1 MTLEQILDEAMR
13 LPAEQRA
20 IVADR
25 LLGTLGQNED
35 FEISPAWREEITR
48 RIAAVDAG
56 EMQTLDADAVFERM
70 RRMLIS

>member
-25 LLGTLGQNED
+25 LLGTLGKDED

-48 RIAAVDAG
+48 RIAAIDAG

-70 RRMLIS
+70 RRMLHS

>member
-13 LPAEQRA
+13 LPTEQRA

-25 LLGTLGQNED
+25 LLSTLGQDED
-35 FEISPAWREEITR
+35 FEISPAWREEISR

-70 RRMLIS
+70 RRMLNS

>member
-70 RRMLIS
+70 QRMLHS

>member
-48 RIAAVDAG
+48 RLAAVDAG

-70 RRMLIS
+70 RRMLHS